1 LLRLNPSDVIWW
13 LAVRLDRL
21 GNYVDQIADSRTPVV
36 VAVAFAGAARD
47 RPARRYRLDGSMD
60 LAAMERA
67 ACLALA
73 VAAAV

>member
-1 LLRLNPSDVIWW
+1 LARCFGSTHLTFIWW
-13 LAVRLDRL
+13 LAERLGRL

-36 VAVAFAGAARD
+36 VAVTFAGRLAID
-47 RPARRYRLDGSMD
+47 RRADIASMD